1 MVQEFPNE
9 EAFVIE
15 KYRKTMVEIFLIS
28 HEDVSVSLL
37 QSAELILGTQK
48 NVYTY
53 SLKRGEDV
61 EAFGEKISKKIEELK
76 TEKILILTDMFGG
89 TPSNIVAANL
99 KKHDFKCI
107 TGMNLPMLLDAL
119 LLRKNEPLEMEQLVE
134 QCLKTGKEGIIDI
147 EKMISEKN

>member
-15 KYRKTMVEIFLIS
+15 KYRIEGRREESKNYGRDFLIS

-53 SLKRGEDV
+53 SLKRGRM
-61 EAFGEKISKKIEELK
+61 SKHL
-76 TEKILILTDMFGG
+76 G
-89 TPSNIVAANL
+89 
-99 KKHDFKCI
+99 
-107 TGMNLPMLLDAL
+107 
-119 LLRKNEPLEMEQLVE
+119 RK
-134 QCLKTGKEGIIDI
+134 
-147 EKMISEKN
+147 

>member
-1 MVQEFPNE
+1 
-9 EAFVIE
+9 
-15 KYRKTMVEIFLIS
+15 MVEIFLIS

-76 TEKILILTDMFGG
+76 TEKILILTDKYCCCKF
-89 TPSNIVAANL
+89 
-99 KKHDFKCI
+99 KK
-107 TGMNLPMLLDAL
+107 T
-119 LLRKNEPLEMEQLVE
+119 
-134 QCLKTGKEGIIDI
+134 
-147 EKMISEKN
+147 

>member
-1 MVQEFPNE
+1 
-9 EAFVIE
+9 
-15 KYRKTMVEIFLIS
+15 MVEIFLIS

-76 TEKILILTDMFGG
+76 
-89 TPSNIVAANL
+89 
-99 KKHDFKCI
+99 DFKLSI
-107 TGMNLPMLLDAL
+107 SIGIAFAPNGTTFMELYRHANQAL
-119 LLRKNEPLEMEQLVE
+119 YQTKR
-134 QCLKTGKEGIIDI
+134 TGKNNYKIY
-147 EKMISEKN
+147 KNDEN